1 MQKSKWHS
9 WILKY
14 RVTGIISDVN
24 GHASCISWPVKV
36 KVTQSCPTL
45 CDPLDHTVHGILQ
58 DRILEWVANPFS
70 RVSSQPRDWIHIS
83 CIAGRFFLLLLLLLF
98 YCSRFWHP
106 LKWNSH
112 GFTCVPHPAEAWS
125 WWKTESQQG
134 EPHVIHNPILVKT
147 FNESMTKPKN
157 PFHTLRSN
165 HTWCHKSWG
174 WGENIS
180 FTKNAKF

>member
-83 CIAGRFFLLLLLLLF
+83 CIAGRFFF
-98 YCSRFWHP
+98 CCCYYYFIVVD
-106 LKWNSH
+106 
-112 GFTCVPHPAEAWS
+112 F
-125 WWKTESQQG
+125 
-134 EPHVIHNPILVKT
+134 VIHW
-147 FNESMTKPKN
+147 NETAMGLHVFPTQ
-157 PFHTLRSN
+157 LRP
-165 HTWCHKSWG
+165 G
-174 WGENIS
+174 AGERQKAS
-180 FTKNAKF
+180 KESHM